1 MYVFFPLLHVNY
13 FLLTFHPISNWNSVL
28 SRSAIYGLAKPIW
41 LSNEMK
47 KLIIMYITASNN
59 DGKAAIVI
67 SVGRAVS

>member
-1 MYVFFPLLHVNY
+1 MHVFFPLLNY
-13 FLLTFHPISNWNSVL
+13 FILTFHPISNWNSVL
-28 SRSAIYGLAKPIW
+28 SRPAIYGLAKPIIW

-67 SVGRAVS
+67 SVGTAVS